1 MPSLDTSVQAHQ
13 SKFYYEFSHFYDFV
27 FGRVFY
33 RRIATVI
40 RSLKIPAGAKVLEL
54 GVGTGL
60 SLGEYPHNSQVVGVD
75 LAPDMLEHAQEKI
88 HRNRWR
94 HVRVMAMDAMQL
106 EFPDSSFDYVM
117 AFHLVSVVP
126 DAGRMMREAQRVCKP
141 DGKIVV
147 INHFL
152 SDKPLL
158 AALDRGL
165 EPVTRRLGWH
175 TLRRGEVF
183 DRLPLKLERVYK
195 LPRRSLF
202 TIVLAKNNKT
212 ASVAGSGARVNG
224 NDAVA
229 H

>member
-1 MPSLDTSVQAHQ
+1 
-13 SKFYYEFSHFYDFV
+13 
-27 FGRVFY
+27 
-33 RRIATVI
+33 
-40 RSLKIPAGAKVLEL
+40 
-54 GVGTGL
+54 
-60 SLGEYPHNSQVVGVD
+60 
-75 LAPDMLEHAQEKI
+75 
-88 HRNRWR
+88 
-94 HVRVMAMDAMQL
+94 MDAMQL

-175 TLRRGEVF
+175 TLRRAEVF
-183 DRLPLKLERVYK
+183 DRLPLELERIYK

-202 TIVLAKNNKT
+202 TIVLAKNNKS
-212 ASVAGSGARVNG
+212 ASVAGNGAGING
-224 NDAVA
+224 NNAVA

>member
-1 MPSLDTSVQAHQ
+1 
-13 SKFYYEFSHFYDFV
+13 
-27 FGRVFY
+27 
-33 RRIATVI
+33 
-40 RSLKIPAGAKVLEL
+40 
-54 GVGTGL
+54 
-60 SLGEYPHNSQVVGVD
+60 
-75 LAPDMLEHAQEKI
+75 
-88 HRNRWR
+88 
-94 HVRVMAMDAMQL
+94 
-106 EFPDSSFDYVM
+106 
-117 AFHLVSVVP
+117 
-126 DAGRMMREAQRVCKP
+126 MMREAQRVCKP

-158 AALDRGL
+158 AALDRRL

-183 DRLPLKLERVYK
+183 DRLPLELERVYK

-202 TIVLAKNNKT
+202 TIVLAKNNKGP
-212 ASVAGSGARVNG
+212 SVSGCGARING